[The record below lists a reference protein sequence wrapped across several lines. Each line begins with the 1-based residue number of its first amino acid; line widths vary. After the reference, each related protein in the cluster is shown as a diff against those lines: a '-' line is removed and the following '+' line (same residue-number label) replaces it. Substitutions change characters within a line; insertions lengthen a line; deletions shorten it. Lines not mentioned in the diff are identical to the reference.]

1 MSDLENVEVFDSIK
15 AQRPKLKDNSIKMYE
30 LLLTK
35 LQAMFSVE
43 KGYDFL
49 KDVDKVKEKLS
60 AYHYTS
66 QRNYYNAIAVLLMAL
81 NSEKEYDELIE
92 EYLNL
97 REELNQKYKSDNES
111 GVISEKQ
118 QNNFVPYEDIKKMIK
133 NMDAEIKFKKLK
145 KKELLS
151 IQDREL
157 MMAWSIFNTLIRM
170 ASRNDMAG
178 QKLITKTMYNK
189 LSEEDKK
196 NNNYLLKEKT
206 GMTMIVNQYKTSA
219 KYGEKRIEVPKDLVK
234 IFNVYIKVMGIK
246 AGDVLYT
253 NSKGTPLNRNQ
264 ISQLLLKYS
273 QKYLGKN
280 ISTNMMRKIVA
291 THEVGEQS
299 QKMKDLA
306 DKMGHSVA
314 VQQLVYVK
322 KSNE

>member
-1 MSDLENVEVFDSIK
+1 MSNLENVEVFDSIK
-15 AQRPKLKDNSIKMYE
+15 AERPKLKDSSIKMYE
-30 LLLTK
+30 LLLEK
-35 LQAMFSVE
+35 LQKMFGVE

-60 AYHYTS
+60 AYHYTT
-66 QRNYYNAIAVLLMAL
+66 QRNYFNAIGVLLMAL
-81 NSEKEYDELIE
+81 NSEKEYDELIK
-92 EYLNL
+92 EYLKL
-97 REELNQKYKSDNES
+97 REELNEKYKSENES

-118 QNNFVPYEDIKKMIK
+118 KDNFVPYEDIKKMINTMEK
-133 NMDAEIKFKKLK
+133 EIKFRNLK
-145 KKELLS
+145 KKDSLS

-157 MMAWSIFNTLIRM
+157 MMVWSIYNTLIRM

-178 QKLITKTMYNK
+178 QKLITKSVYNK

-219 KYGEKRIEVPKDLVK
+219 KYGERKIEVPKDLVK
-234 IFNVYIKVMGIK
+234 IFNMYIKVMDIK
-246 AGDVLYT
+246 AGDVLYK
-253 NSKGTPLNRNQ
+253 NSQGTTLSRNQ
-264 ISQLLLKYS
+264 ISQLLLRYS

-280 ISTNMMRKIVA
+280 ISTNIMRKIVA

-306 DKMGHSVA
+306 NKMGHSVA

-322 KSNE
+322 KAE

>member
-1 MSDLENVEVFDSIK
+1 MSDLENVEVFESIRAK
-15 AQRPKLKDNSIKMYE
+15 RPKLKDNSIKMYE
-30 LLLTK
+30 LLLEK
-35 LQAMFSVE
+35 LQKMFGVE
-43 KGYDFL
+43 KEYDFL

-97 REELNQKYKSDNES
+97 REELNAKYKSENES

-118 QNNFVPYEDIKKMIK
+118 KNNFVPFEDIKKMIK
-133 NMDAEIKFKKLK
+133 SMEKEIKFRNLK
-145 KKELLS
+145 KKESLS

-157 MMAWSIFNTLIRM
+157 MMAWCIFNTLLRM

-189 LSEEDKK
+189 LSDEDKK

-219 KYGEKRIEVPKDLVK
+219 KYGEKLIDVPKELVK

-253 NSKGTPLNRNQ
+253 NSKNTPLNRNQ

-306 DKMGHSVA
+306 DKMGHSVSI
-314 VQQLVYVK
+314 QQLVYVK
-322 KSNE
+322 KSE

>member
-1 MSDLENVEVFDSIK
+1 MSDLENVEVFESIRAK
-15 AQRPKLKDNSIKMYE
+15 RPKLKDNSIKMYE
-30 LLLTK
+30 LLLEK
-35 LQAMFSVE
+35 LQKMFGVE
-43 KGYDFL
+43 KEYDFL

-97 REELNQKYKSDNES
+97 REELNAKYKSENES

-118 QNNFVPYEDIKKMIK
+118 KNNFVPFEDIKKMIK
-133 NMDAEIKFKKLK
+133 SMDAEIKFKKLK
-145 KKELLS
+145 KKESLS

-157 MMAWSIFNTLIRM
+157 MMAWCIFNTLLRM

-189 LSEEDKK
+189 LSDEDKK

-219 KYGEKRIEVPKDLVK
+219 KYGEKRIQVPKELVK

-253 NSKGTPLNRNQ
+253 NSKNTPLNRNQ

-306 DKMGHSVA
+306 DKMGHSVS

-322 KSNE
+322 KSE

>member
-1 MSDLENVEVFDSIK
+1 MSDLENVEVFESIRAK
-15 AQRPKLKDNSIKMYE
+15 RPKLKDNSIKMYE
-30 LLLTK
+30 LLLEK
-35 LQAMFSVE
+35 LQKMFGVE
-43 KGYDFL
+43 KEYDFL

-97 REELNQKYKSDNES
+97 REELNAKYKSENES

-118 QNNFVPYEDIKKMIK
+118 KNNFVPFEDIKKMIK
-133 NMDAEIKFKKLK
+133 SMEKEIKFRNLK
-145 KKELLS
+145 KKESLS

-157 MMAWSIFNTLIRM
+157 MMAWCIFNTLLRM

-189 LSEEDKK
+189 LSDEDKK
-196 NNNYLLKEKT
+196 NTNYLLKEKG

-219 KYGEKRIEVPKDLVK
+219 KYGEKLIDVPKELVK

-253 NSKGTPLNRNQ
+253 NSKNTPLNRNQ

-306 DKMGHSVA
+306 DKMGHSVS

-322 KSNE
+322 KSE